1 MKPATLCLTSLTTL
15 LETTMNKDDL
25 AYFQMEGR
33 YYELDSKERYSYEE
47 NKSDTYDDPDWVDS

>member
-1 MKPATLCLTSLTTL
+1 
-15 LETTMNKDDL
+15 MNKDDL